1 METAPELSDISAI
14 FKRSDG
20 QMSFLGTSDTTPNK
34 LALEEVVQVI
44 GLNNARHMK
53 TCLSTNYVYRKPQP
67 TIPNTN
73 SRTRNSILWKMR
85 QSLRYASWLLLLF
98 ILLSCSHRVTG
109 EATALPPILQAEAQS
124 QKYNLQLDFM
134 KHHFSGMLI
143 VRQMPDNEIRILGST
158 YFGLSLFDYLHWFSS
173 CCKRWCRTCYFTTDR
188 IWWYVIAD

>member
-1 METAPELSDISAI
+1 
-14 FKRSDG
+14 
-20 QMSFLGTSDTTPNK
+20 
-34 LALEEVVQVI
+34 
-44 GLNNARHMK
+44 
-53 TCLSTNYVYRKPQP
+53 
-67 TIPNTN
+67 
-73 SRTRNSILWKMR
+73 MR

-158 YFGLSLFDYLHWFSS
+158 YFGLSLFDFSLHCDTFIVNS
-173 CCKRWCRTCYFTTDR
+173 CIEPMRKKKMKKHVLKRKVVLLSKESVAKDLERRYSPCP
-188 IWWYVIAD
+188 AL

>member
-1 METAPELSDISAI
+1 
-14 FKRSDG
+14 
-20 QMSFLGTSDTTPNK
+20 
-34 LALEEVVQVI
+34 
-44 GLNNARHMK
+44 
-53 TCLSTNYVYRKPQP
+53 
-67 TIPNTN
+67 
-73 SRTRNSILWKMR
+73 MR

-158 YFGLSLFDYLHWFSS
+158 YFGLSLFDFSLHCDTFIVNS
-173 CCKRWCRTCYFTTDR
+173 CMQKSDST
-188 IWWYVIAD
+188 IANTATHLLPILQRNFLTPKHHDEISHRQFQSDHRRNVQTKPHWSMTS

>member
-1 METAPELSDISAI
+1 
-14 FKRSDG
+14 
-20 QMSFLGTSDTTPNK
+20 
-34 LALEEVVQVI
+34 
-44 GLNNARHMK
+44 
-53 TCLSTNYVYRKPQP
+53 
-67 TIPNTN
+67 
-73 SRTRNSILWKMR
+73 MR

-158 YFGLSLFDYLHWFSS
+158 YFGLSLFDFSLHCDPFIVNSCMEPMRKKKMLKILETDFKNLFLKSEKARIKKKSS
-173 CCKRWCRTCYFTTDR
+173 TFEQRISGKGFGKTVFTLSGFVNGQAEKVQIKHPLLRLR
-188 IWWYVIAD
+188 IQLDKLNINNP

>member
-1 METAPELSDISAI
+1 
-14 FKRSDG
+14 
-20 QMSFLGTSDTTPNK
+20 
-34 LALEEVVQVI
+34 
-44 GLNNARHMK
+44 
-53 TCLSTNYVYRKPQP
+53 
-67 TIPNTN
+67 
-73 SRTRNSILWKMR
+73 MR

-158 YFGLSLFDYLHWFSS
+158 YFGLSLFDFSLHCDTFIVNS
-173 CCKRWCRTCYFTTDR
+173 
-188 IWWYVIAD
+188 

>member
-1 METAPELSDISAI
+1 
-14 FKRSDG
+14 
-20 QMSFLGTSDTTPNK
+20 
-34 LALEEVVQVI
+34 
-44 GLNNARHMK
+44 
-53 TCLSTNYVYRKPQP
+53 
-67 TIPNTN
+67 
-73 SRTRNSILWKMR
+73 MR

-158 YFGLSLFDYLHWFSS
+158 YFGLSLFDFSLHCDTFIVNSCMEPMRKKKMLKILETDFKNLFLKNEKAHIKKKSS
-173 CCKRWCRTCYFTTDR
+173 TFEQKNLAFFYTLHCYFIGTDFR
-188 IWWYVIAD
+188 MQFPVKFKNISTICLKLAQYLL

>member
-1 METAPELSDISAI
+1 
-14 FKRSDG
+14 
-20 QMSFLGTSDTTPNK
+20 
-34 LALEEVVQVI
+34 
-44 GLNNARHMK
+44 
-53 TCLSTNYVYRKPQP
+53 
-67 TIPNTN
+67 
-73 SRTRNSILWKMR
+73 MR

-158 YFGLSLFDYLHWFSS
+158 YFGLSLFDFSLHCDTFIVNSCMEPMRFFAVSLRISSSVFHLVPHIIFRIIFQITVCTLDFLQIIVVRMFSG
-173 CCKRWCRTCYFTTDR
+173 RHPVDR
-188 IWWYVIAD
+188 FGDGVPLSDRSFICDGC

>member
-1 METAPELSDISAI
+1 
-14 FKRSDG
+14 
-20 QMSFLGTSDTTPNK
+20 
-34 LALEEVVQVI
+34 
-44 GLNNARHMK
+44 
-53 TCLSTNYVYRKPQP
+53 
-67 TIPNTN
+67 
-73 SRTRNSILWKMR
+73 MR

-158 YFGLSLFDYLHWFSS
+158 YFGLSLFDFSLHRDTFNLINSVPLQMPSACNLKRCSSVFSNRINS
-173 CCKRWCRTCYFTTDR
+173 CSSGVSSGLMADRNLEEAICTYCKGWLAICSALSFIICKVQTPGTTGCPGK
-188 IWWYVIAD
+188 